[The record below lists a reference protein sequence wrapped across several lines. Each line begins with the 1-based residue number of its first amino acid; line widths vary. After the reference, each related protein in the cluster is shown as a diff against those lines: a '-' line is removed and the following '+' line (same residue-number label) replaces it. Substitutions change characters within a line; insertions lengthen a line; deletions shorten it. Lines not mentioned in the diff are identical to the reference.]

1 VAKRKSISL
10 PIILISLILAFVFV
24 RLGIWQLDKARLM
37 QEISKPK
44 SEQSVVQL
52 LSIASPNTPLSN
64 DAVHRLTSFTG
75 RYIDNLTAPNQEDV
89 DGKIG
94 VWIVGVFQV
103 EGSGKILVV
112 RGVEGSS
119 LPLTSATTK
128 VVGRVMPSQI
138 NNVFGEVEEK
148 VLTRID
154 SALLLSDYGSD
165 FFDGYV
171 VARSETPENSLQKV
185 PSPMPQVKVS
195 GFYWQHISYVIIW
208 WLMALLVLAMPFL
221 RNRSADEE

>member
-1 VAKRKSISL
+1 
-10 PIILISLILAFVFV
+10 
-24 RLGIWQLDKARLM
+24 M

-44 SEQSVVQL
+44 SEKSVVQL

-64 DAVHRLTSFTG
+64 DAVHRLASFTG

-103 EGSGKILVV
+103 EDSGKILVV

-119 LPLTSATTK
+119 LPPTSTKTT

-185 PSPMPQVKVS
+185 PS
-195 GFYWQHISYVIIW
+195 
-208 WLMALLVLAMPFL
+208 L
-221 RNRSADEE
+221 RCLK